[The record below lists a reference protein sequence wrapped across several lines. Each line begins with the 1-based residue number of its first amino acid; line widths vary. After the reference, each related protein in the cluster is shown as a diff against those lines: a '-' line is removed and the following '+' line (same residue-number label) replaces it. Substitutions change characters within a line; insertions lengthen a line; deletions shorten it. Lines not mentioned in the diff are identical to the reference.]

1 MSKSTDARTGTTP
14 EQSAAQP
21 DRGPGIAQF
30 AGMVGSSIAAKNS
43 TDWVLHFLNAA
54 YYAKADDERKLDD
67 LRLAHALLTTHW
79 HRLGRRLRTTDV
91 HRFHHAFRLAREGGS
106 HYPAGRLDRE
116 QLERGAQELHGD
128 WFLEAYADPER
139 RGWGVAFES
148 VDQRDA
154 YRPEARLESGALAEL
169 SPPVGAP
176 AEQAWLA
183 YEPVEVPSA
192 ERVEAALR
200 RPEIWQDFGS
210 EIGRFTAVR
219 SGGLEGQTFEIE
231 VVAEIV
237 PHVPMFT
244 RGYVTVTQILDRGD
258 PAMLAAYIADV
269 NATLAERG
277 DGGAAVPE
285 GASPAFVVELT
296 THHGHFIGN
305 AISRLVVYE
314 HDGATYLR
322 DVGSWDPMPW
332 YIRLPYHVQGEKA
345 QHAFW
350 GLGTPRQSML
360 HQIALATA
368 SHGET
373 APLSSLASGAP
384 Q

>member
-1 MSKSTDARTGTTP
+1 MSHAADTPPVTTTDEPSARPARTG
-14 EQSAAQP
+14 
-21 DRGPGIAQF
+21 GPGQF

-54 YYAKADDERKLDD
+54 YYTKADDERDLDD
-67 LRLAHALLTTHW
+67 LRLAHAVLTTHW

-91 HRFHHAFRLAREGGS
+91 HTFHHAFRLARDGGS

-128 WFLEAYADPER
+128 WFLEAYADPAR

-169 SPPVGAP
+169 TPPVGA
-176 AEQAWLA
+176 AAAQSWLA
-183 YEPVEVPSA
+183 YEPVEIQS
-192 ERVEAALR
+192 VECVAAALR
-200 RPEIWQDFGS
+200 RPETWQDYGS

-219 SGGLEGQTFEIE
+219 SGGLEHQTFEIE

-237 PHVPMFT
+237 PHAPMFT
-244 RGYVTVTQILDRGD
+244 RGYVTVTQILDRTD
-258 PAMLAAYIADV
+258 QPELDTYIAAI
-269 NATLAERG
+269 NATLAAQGHEA
-277 DGGAAVPE
+277 AAVPE
-285 GASPAFVVELT
+285 GASPALVIELT
-296 THHGHFIGN
+296 THRGHFIGN
-305 AISRLVVYE
+305 AISRLLLYE
-314 HDGATYLR
+314 HDGNAYIR

-332 YIRLPYHVQGEKA
+332 YIRLPYQIQGEKA

-368 SHGET
+368 
-373 APLSSLASGAP
+373 
-384 Q
+384 